1 MGFGT
6 KFIPKPTPNFK
17 LLESSVQDFTRRIRL
32 KEFFKDNENQSF
44 DSRFHVPSRSN
55 WQPPPC
61 TDQNIE
67 KGLRLLKANTFKLK
81 YAPVNTSGLNS
92 ILPKP
97 VTTFINNPDIIIKQA
112 DKNLGLTVLDKS
124 WYINEGLT
132 QLSNTQYYE
141 CTMEQLDV
149 NIVHELVNNL
159 GHEATKLLGLMQGLS
174 SSLFTKQHY
183 KYLEHCIEV
192 NRNIPTF
199 HLIPKIHKTPMAGRP
214 IVPSHSWLTTGF
226 SVWLDTVLQKALPH
240 RSYIIKDTTSLIHR
254 LEGLTLPSKTPIW
267 FITGDVTSMYT
278 NIPTNEKT
286 FDMICTYIGEQL
298 DLTSQD
304 QSILIRVLSF
314 IMMNNFFTFNDKLY
328 RQINGVA
335 MGTSCAPALANIF
348 MYITELAYF
357 EDIIESG
364 LPSPVFYGRYID
376 DIICIYAGSKYH
388 MDNFVAD
395 FDYYRSYSAELKIN
409 WIISATS
416 AEFLDLVI
424 SQNKSGKIHL
434 APHQKLLNKYLYVP
448 FCSYHPKDSKTGFI
462 KAELIRYIRNSS
474 SEHEFTIIAK
484 RFFYRLRVRGY
495 PPRYLIWVF
504 SKVFY
509 SRRSQ
514 YLKSSSAASDNNLVP
529 FVTQYN
535 PVWEIPKFRTGLN
548 IFRDHTAKYRTTV
561 AFRRNRNLM
570 DAINASNSRKLRCKL
585 VRTRLGS
592 DIRWTGIKKRH
603 H

>member
-1 MGFGT
+1 MF
-6 KFIPKPTPNFK
+6 
-17 LLESSVQDFTRRIRL
+17 VQDFTRRIRL
-32 KEFFKDNENQSF
+32 KEYFKDNENQNF
-44 DSRFHVPSRSN
+44 DPRFHVPSRSN
-55 WQPPPC
+55 WQPPPSK
-61 TDQNIE
+61 DPNIE

-97 VTTFINNPDIIIKQA
+97 VMTFINNPDIVIKQA
-112 DKNLGLTVLDKS
+112 DKNLGLTVIDKS

-132 QLSNTQYYE
+132 QLSNTSYYE
-141 CTMEQLDV
+141 CTLEQIDV
-149 NIVHELVNNL
+149 NIVQELVGNL
-159 GHEATKLLGLMQGLS
+159 SHEATKLLGLMQGLS
-174 SSLFTKQHY
+174 PSLFTKQHF
-183 KYLEHCIEV
+183 KFLEHSIEV

-226 SVWLDTVLQKALPH
+226 SVWLDTILQKVLPH

-254 LEGLTLPSKTPIW
+254 LEGLSLPSNTPTW
-267 FITGDVTSMYT
+267 FITGDVSSMYT

-298 DLTSQD
+298 DLNSQD

-314 IMMNNFFTFNDKLY
+314 IMMNNFFTFNNKLY

-348 MYITELAYF
+348 MYITELNYF
-357 EDIIESG
+357 ENMLESG
-364 LPSPVFYGRYID
+364 LPFPVFYGRYID
-376 DIICIYAGSKYH
+376 DIICIYAGSKYYV
-388 MDNFVAD
+388 DNFVAD
-395 FDYYRSYSAELKIN
+395 FDSFRLYSDELKIN
-409 WIISATS
+409 WTISATS
-416 AEFLDLVI
+416 VEFLDLVI
-424 SQNKSGKIHL
+424 SNNNSGKIHL

-462 KAELIRYIRNSS
+462 KAELIRYVRNSS

-484 RFFYRLRVRGY
+484 RFFYRLRLRGY

-504 SKVFY
+504 SQVSY
-509 SRRSQ
+509 SQRSH
-514 YLKSSSAASDNNLVP
+514 YLTSASTTSDTNLVP

-548 IFRDHTAKYRTTV
+548 IFRDHSTKYRTTV

-570 DAINASNSRKLRCKL
+570 DIINTSNSKKLRCKS

-592 DIRWTGIKKRH
+592 DIRSCVIKKRRYL
-603 H
+603 